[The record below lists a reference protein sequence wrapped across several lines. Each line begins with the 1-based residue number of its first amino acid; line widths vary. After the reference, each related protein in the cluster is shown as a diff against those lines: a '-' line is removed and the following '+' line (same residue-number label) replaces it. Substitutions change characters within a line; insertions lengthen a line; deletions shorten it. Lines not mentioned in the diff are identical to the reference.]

1 MLYCLSN
8 ESRKLQIFFFFFLY
22 PRRIKIRKRRQKRTG
37 GNPVQGMKVVKRD
50 EPNLEFRSIQR
61 ILELY
66 SCLSNGSS
74 RSCNNGRPLLQ
85 GFINVICLTS
95 VTSNQSSPF
104 LRTVLTSRIEPGS
117 RPYFASS
124 IVPQLSFSDI
134 LNLLYIFHTPKKEK
148 KKYFYEKYFIL
159 YILRCS
165 RIVNFSS
172 L

>member
-1 MLYCLSN
+1 MLYCLPN

-134 LNLLYIFHTPKKEK
+134 LNLLYIFHTPKKKENK
-148 KKYFYEKYFIL
+148 NTFTKNIL
-159 YILRCS
+159 Y
-165 RIVNFSS
+165 FTH
-172 L
+172 